1 MMNKATLK
9 FASKDYLLMLLM
21 EILELSSKNVEK
33 YKRSTSSLDQMESQ
47 KELVLLPFQENLP
60 LIMPFNLMVANIW
73 EEL

>member
-9 FASKDYLLMLLM
+9 FVYKDYLLMLLM

-33 YKRSTSSLDQMESQ
+33 YKRSTSSQGQTESQ
-47 KELVLLPFQENLP
+47 KELALLPFQENLP
-60 LIMPFNLMVANIW
+60 LITPFNLMVANIW